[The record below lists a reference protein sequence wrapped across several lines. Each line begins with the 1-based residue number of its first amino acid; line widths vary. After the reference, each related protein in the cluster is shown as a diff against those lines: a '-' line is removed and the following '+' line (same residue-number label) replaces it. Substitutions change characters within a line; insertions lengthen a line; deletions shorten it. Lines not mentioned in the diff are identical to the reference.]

1 MEALRSY
8 LAAFSRAGVL
18 QKGWAPMFVEERTYT
33 LQPGKTADYLK
44 AYEEVGLG
52 VQRAILGNLIGY
64 FTTEIG
70 ILNQVVHMWGYE
82 SLNDRQ
88 ERRKKLYEN
97 PIWQNYVR
105 TIRPWVMN
113 QENRILVPTSF
124 SPVVGER

>member
-1 MEALRSY
+1 
-8 LAAFSRAGVL
+8 
-18 QKGWAPMFVEERTYT
+18 MFIEERTYT

-70 ILNQVVHMWGYE
+70 TLNQVVHMWGYE

-97 PIWQNYVR
+97 SIWQNYVT
-105 TIRPWVMN
+105 TIRPWVMH